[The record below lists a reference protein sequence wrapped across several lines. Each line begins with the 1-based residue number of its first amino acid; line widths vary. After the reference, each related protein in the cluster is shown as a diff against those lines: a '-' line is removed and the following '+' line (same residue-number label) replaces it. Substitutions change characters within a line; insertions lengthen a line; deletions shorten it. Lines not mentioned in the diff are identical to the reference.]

1 MAKVFVTVGSV
12 DGFDAGTEWT
22 YREVQRQF
30 GPNRF
35 KAMVEAGEML
45 SFEEGELEA
54 WRAEKAMAANLPSG
68 AGSAAQG
75 ALDEL
80 LAVAEAEGGAFDAS
94 EAVLKRKRAPR
105 SAATIEVGGFGLV
118 TPLQAEALRAVRKY
132 AVHADDPTTAE
143 VAQVMGLPGQA
154 VMVSGILSSLKERGI
169 LDSRFVGGKACYS
182 EVK

>member
-12 DGFDAGTEWT
+12 DGFDADTEWT

-35 KAMVEAGEML
+35 KAMVAAGEML
-45 SFEEGELEA
+45 SFEGDELEA
-54 WRAEKAMAANLPSG
+54 WRARKAAAPKPKQMG
-68 AGSAAQG
+68 PTVRA

-80 LAVAEAEGGAFDAS
+80 LGVAESEGEAFDAS
-94 EAVLKRKRAPR
+94 EAAPKRKKART
-105 SAATIEVGGFGLV
+105 AATVEVDGFGLV
-118 TPLQAEALRAVRKY
+118 TPLQAEALKAVRKY
-132 AVHADDPTTAE
+132 AVHADDPTAAE

-169 LDSRFVGGKACYS
+169 LGSRSVGDKAHYS